1 MDLVTSS
8 RGESLPVG
16 QASEIQLR
24 IQVGSPYPH
33 TIVRPVY
40 DSTKRCEAQ
49 QAERPSASP
58 ARDVEHSAGATAS
71 RLPLF
76 IHPHPTA
83 LQLHAATAHT
93 DVERLLLSAR
103 CWHGFAMTGANGKL
117 FAAADIKRSD
127 LVPDRLR
134 CSGWLASGLVSDY
147 RGHGPAPVGRT
158 AAIRT
163 APASTGGMATQSG
176 VAHGQPTSCDDPT
189 RTHTHMHTRTRTHTH
204 THVHTSTHAHARTRT
219 RTHERARAP
228 PPPAHGSSAESR
240 FP

>member
-24 IQVGSPYPH
+24 IQVGDSYPSH
-33 TIVRPVY
+33 HSAHSVRFDEEVR
-40 DSTKRCEAQ
+40 STAGR
-49 QAERPSASP
+49 RPSASP
-58 ARDVEHSAGATAS
+58 ARDVEHSAGDTAS

-76 IHPHPTA
+76 AHPHPTA

-93 DVERLLLSAR
+93 DVERPLLLSAR
-103 CWHGFAMTGANGKL
+103 CWHGPAMMTGANGKL

-127 LVPDRLR
+127 LVPDKLC

-147 RGHGPAPVGRT
+147 RGHGPAVGRT

-176 VAHGQPTSCDDPT
+176 VAHGKPTSCDEP
-189 RTHTHMHTRTRTHTH
+189 THTH
-204 THVHTSTHAHARTRT
+204 TRTCTHAHARTH
-219 RTHERARAP
+219 TH
-228 PPPAHGSSAESR
+228 AHAHRVVASLI
-240 FP
+240 

>member
-24 IQVGSPYPH
+24 IQVGSLYPH
-33 TIVRPVY
+33 TIVHTVY

-76 IHPHPTA
+76 AHPHPTA

-93 DVERLLLSAR
+93 DVERPLLSAR
-103 CWHGFAMTGANGKL
+103 CWHGPAMMTGANGKL

-127 LVPDRLR
+127 LVPDKLR
-134 CSGWLASGLVSDY
+134 CSRWPASGLVSDY
-147 RGHGPAPVGRT
+147 RGHGPAVGRT
-158 AAIRT
+158 AATSIRT

-176 VAHGQPTSCDDPT
+176 VAHGKPTSCDEP
-189 RTHTHMHTRTRTHTH
+189 THTNTHTH
-204 THVHTSTHAHARTRT
+204 THTHTHAHAM
-219 RTHERARAP
+219 RARS
-228 PPPAHGSSAESR
+228 PAARPWHARRVEMRVSC
-240 FP
+240 PC

>member
-76 IHPHPTA
+76 AHLHPTA

-103 CWHGFAMTGANGKL
+103 CWHGCAMTGANGKL

-127 LVPDRLR
+127 LVPDKLR
-134 CSGWLASGLVSDY
+134 CSRWPASGLVSDY
-147 RGHGPAPVGRT
+147 RGHGPAVGRT
-158 AAIRT
+158 AATSIRT

-176 VAHGQPTSCDDPT
+176 VAHGKPTSCDEP
-189 RTHTHMHTRTRTHTH
+189 THTH
-204 THVHTSTHAHARTRT
+204 TRTCTHAHARTH
-219 RTHERARAP
+219 TH
-228 PPPAHGSSAESR
+228 AHAHRVVASLI
-240 FP
+240 